1 MRSALV
7 RIGHISAE
15 GRSRQLPGGEWPL
28 NSFPQTAAA
37 PTAAVDPGAVAAASR
52 EFLFIDLRMACGRP
66 RHAEHEHIGRNRL
79 QSYRRSVPV
88 TTISALICAPLKAE
102 GLRPHENLMSG
113 FHVGRDNAALSSGCK
128 AHPTISLPPEA
139 TGAGME
145 VTKCLKPPD
154 SGHEIR

>member
-113 FHVGRDNAALSSGCK
+113 FHPIEPIPAGIANGRCGAQRTVPAAK
-128 AHPTISLPPEA
+128 AERRLW
-139 TGAGME
+139 
-145 VTKCLKPPD
+145 VQ
-154 SGHEIR
+154 